1 MKIED
6 LKNTK
11 IYLSNEEDRRK
22 FQEKVF
28 KLGVKWGGVDCIV
41 RYLVYCFYYI
51 DRHLVLSTDSFEDI
65 SYFNEDE
72 SKQIFLHDVLS
83 IEEPEVEHKFNPYD
97 KVLVRDHKS
106 QRWCPTLYSYYDSE
120 FAFPHV
126 TAAGIIYKYC
136 IPYEGN
142 EHLVGTTNSPD

>member
-1 MKIED
+1 MEVKD
-6 LKNTK
+6 LKGTK

-28 KLGVKWGGVDCIV
+28 KLGVKWGGRDCIV
-41 RYLVYCFYYI
+41 EYLVYCFYYI
-51 DRHLVLSTDSFEDI
+51 DRHLVLSTDPFENV
-65 SYFNEDE
+65 SHFNEDE

-83 IEEPEVEHKFNPYD
+83 IEESKVEHKFNPYD

-126 TAAGIIYKYC
+126 TSAGIIFKYC

-142 EHLVGTTNSPD
+142 EHLVGTANDLE

>member
-1 MKIED
+1 MTKED

-11 IYLSNEEDRRK
+11 IYLSNEEDVIK

-28 KLGVKWGGVDCIV
+28 KLGIKCTYPDWGNPFI
-41 RYLVYCFYYI
+41 YI
-51 DRHLVLSTDSFEDI
+51 DESLSLYMDI
-65 SYFNEDE
+65 ERDFATFCASRN
-72 SKQIFLHDVLS
+72 KQIFLEDILE
-83 IEEPEVEHKFNPYD
+83 IKEPKKEHKFKPYD

-120 FAFPHV
+120 YAFHHV
-126 TAAGIIYKYC
+126 TVADIIYKYC

-142 EHLVGTTNSPD
+142 EHLVGTTNSK